1 MAETY
6 HVYNYRSLPL
16 SLVATFCVGLG
27 ENSRVVRNLT
37 GNRTSMESLLLA
49 LIIDDIRKYFYNNK
63 SIPSVYELLQHIE
76 NKEKKKKN
84 VMTFRSGEDFMKAWK

>member
-16 SLVATFCVGLG
+16 SLAATYCVGLG
-27 ENSRVVRNLT
+27 ENSRVVRNIT

-63 SIPSVYELLQHIE
+63 NIPSVYELLQHIE
-76 NKEKKKKN
+76 NKEKKNKN